1 MNKPLWIKITAVCG
15 ALAVALGAFGAH
27 GLKSQLTPLLMQ
39 TYHTAVQYHF
49 FHTLALLALLNLPLS
64 ERRLQWVAR
73 CFLLGIILF
82 SGSLYALALT
92 GISAFGMLTP
102 LGGCAFIGGWL
113 LLITVKSLKN
123 NGN

>member
-1 MNKPLWIKITAVCG
+1 MDKPLWIKITAVCG

-27 GLKSQLTPLLMQ
+27 GLKSHLSPALLQ
-39 TYHTAVQYHF
+39 TYQTAVQYHF
-49 FHTLALLALLNLPLS
+49 FHTLALLAIINLPLS
-64 ERRLQWVAR
+64 ERLLQWVAR

-92 GISAFGMLTP
+92 SISAFGILTP

-113 LLITVKSLKN
+113 LLITTKKPQK
-123 NGN
+123 